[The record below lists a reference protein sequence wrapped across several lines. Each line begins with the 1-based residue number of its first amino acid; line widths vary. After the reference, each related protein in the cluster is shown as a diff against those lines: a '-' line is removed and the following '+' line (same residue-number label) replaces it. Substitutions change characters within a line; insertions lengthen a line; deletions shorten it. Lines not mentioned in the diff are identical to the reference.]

1 MNKKS
6 GWQLNDDG
14 PEAYEKYIVPTFSGA
29 WAKDIVKRSELKKS
43 DRILDLACGTGIVA
57 RTVSEFLGTSK
68 QITGVD
74 VNEIVLKK
82 AIEIASKKSL
92 SIEYIK
98 TNVHKLPF
106 SDESY
111 DVVLCQQG
119 LQYFPDKLL
128 GLNEV
133 NRILTKK
140 GKVVFSVWSTIDHS
154 PFYKTLYRALD
165 EYIGIDAASILSSA
179 FILDDPENI
188 REMLKKTG
196 FKDIHIRLAI
206 KQMRYKSLDEF
217 LIGSLAASPFAKEIL
232 ALTELKQNEMFL
244 MIKESI
250 SDYIDDDGLA
260 APMESYVVSAI
271 KH

>member
-6 GWQLNDDG
+6 GWQLSDDG
-14 PEAYEKYIVPTFSGA
+14 PEVYERYIVPAFSGA

-57 RTVSEFLGTSK
+57 RTVSEFLGASK

-82 AIEIASKKSL
+82 AIEIASNKSL

-98 TNVHKLPF
+98 TNVNKLPF
-106 SDESY
+106 PDESF
-111 DVVLCQQG
+111 DLVLCQQG

-128 GLNEV
+128 SLKEV
-133 NRILTKK
+133 NRILSKK
-140 GKVVFSVWSTIDHS
+140 GRVVFSVWSTIDHS
-154 PFYKTLYRALD
+154 PFYKTLYRALE

-179 FILDDPENI
+179 YILEDPENI
-188 REMLKKTG
+188 REMFENTG
-196 FKDIHIRLAI
+196 FKDINIRLVI

-217 LIGSLAASPFAKEIL
+217 LYGGLAASPFAKDIL
-232 ALTELKQNEMFL
+232 ALDESKRNEMFL

-250 SDYIDDDGLA
+250 SDYIDDYGLA
-260 APMESYVVSAI
+260 APMESYVVSAVR
-271 KH
+271 